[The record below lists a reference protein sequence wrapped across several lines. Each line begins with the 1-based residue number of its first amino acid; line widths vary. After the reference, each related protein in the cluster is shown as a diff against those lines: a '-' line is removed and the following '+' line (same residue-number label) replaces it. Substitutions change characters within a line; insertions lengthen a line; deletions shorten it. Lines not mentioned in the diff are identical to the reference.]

1 MSSRGVAPSNDAF
14 AGGAQQRNLYP
25 PGIGGANLSANT
37 RVSSPAAGVAP
48 GQIKSALNNST
59 SNIGIPYHRLV
70 PLNNSNK
77 LIGMDEHGKTVVRK
91 ETEDLRATSLAFI
104 LGIRG
109 DSKPPRPLLAGN
121 EQAPGVPGHNVAYQ
135 PDIMPAMVGTE
146 RFQQL
151 CSIEYLHEYFKQVLA
166 GKTIALDTT
175 YADATA
181 AMQGAL
187 KTSGPISVYNAAAHE
202 AEKAGIPPNEPGRPN
217 IAPDDTLL
225 TMPDLAKQMGLA
237 GSDASEAPE
246 NYQGIFARDFG
257 PFLKGKGSQT
267 ELVHGTLHNL
277 PQLYNPEQPVIA
289 KKYSAQPFCLSRNFG
304 DDVAFS
310 LLDAKLLEN
319 GITDWRPDGIVLSK
333 GINDPSDQLSN
344 EYLEARDGQLF
355 NVRIQGPAIGSAWTG
370 ERSLEVLPLD
380 KVFVVVVADVWFD
393 AKSATKYDA
402 SVEPGPDGKG
412 GRQSAVTIADLMARG
427 IETTDDVRDYQVLRT
442 KYLKEALDEDTF
454 KTKQREAF
462 QGKKENT
469 VLANF
474 RVVVS
479 TSSHMINHS
488 TFKSKGNKQNDVYGK
503 RRKLTGG
510 SRMSLTLS
518 NEVGE
523 YVVGGW
529 QVGAVMDTAA
539 SRGSMPQGASLG
551 IRSAP
556 NSAAMNINV
565 NISWYNADRLC
576 RSFNN
581 PEGTIKQRF
590 ETTAS
595 LPKNPVNMQLSKDGW
610 SKLVP
615 GAGGGG
621 GRGTSSGLGARAA
634 RLAGAAGAAALAVDG
649 VQNLAEGG
657 AAIAGLMG

>member
-1 MSSRGVAPSNDAF
+1 M
-14 AGGAQQRNLYP
+14 
-25 PGIGGANLSANT
+25 
-37 RVSSPAAGVAP
+37 
-48 GQIKSALNNST
+48 
-59 SNIGIPYHRLV
+59 

-91 ETEDLRATSLAFI
+91 ETEDLRATSIAFI

-109 DSKPPRPLLAGN
+109 DSKPPRPILAGN

-166 GKTIALDTT
+166 GKTVALDTT

-181 AMQGAL
+181 AMHGTL
-187 KTSGPISVYNAAAHE
+187 KTSGPISVYNAAAYE
-202 AEKAGIPPNEPGRPN
+202 AQEAGIPENEPGRPK
-217 IAPDDTLL
+217 IEPGDTLL
-225 TMPDLAKQMGLA
+225 NMPDLTKQMGLA
-237 GSDASEAPE
+237 GSDAREALQ
-246 NYQGIFARDFG
+246 NYQGIFARDFS
-257 PFLKGKGSQT
+257 PFLKGKGSKT
-267 ELVHGTLHNL
+267 ELVHGTMHNL
-277 PQLYNPEQPVIA
+277 PQLFNPDQPVIE
-289 KKYSAQPFCLSRNFG
+289 KKYSAQPFCVSRNFG
-304 DDVAFS
+304 DEVAFS

-333 GINDPSDQLSN
+333 GVNDPSDQLSN

-355 NVRIQGPAIGSAWTG
+355 NIRIQGPAIGTAWTG
-370 ERSLEVLPLD
+370 ERSLEVMPLD
-380 KVFVVVVADVWFD
+380 KVFVVVIADVWFD

-402 SVEPGPDGKG
+402 SVEPDASGKG
-412 GRQSAVTIADLMARG
+412 GRRSAVTIASLMERG

-442 KYLKEALDEDTF
+442 KYLKDELDEEAF
-454 KTKQREAF
+454 KTKQKATF
-462 QGKKENT
+462 QGEEENT

-474 RVVVS
+474 RVMVS
-479 TSSHMINHS
+479 TSSQMINHS
-488 TFKSKGNKQNDVYGK
+488 TFKSKGNKQSDVYGK

-518 NEVGE
+518 NDVGE
-523 YVVGGW
+523 YIVGGW
-529 QVGAVMDTAA
+529 QIGAVMDTAA

-551 IRSAP
+551 IRSAS

-565 NISWYNADRLC
+565 NVSWFNADRLC

-590 ETTAS
+590 EVKSS
-595 LPKNPVNMQLSKDGW
+595 LPKNVVNMQFDKAAFDI
-610 SKLVP
+610 
-615 GAGGGG
+615 
-621 GRGTSSGLGARAA
+621 AA
-634 RLAGAAGAAALAVDG
+634 RLSLPKDA
-649 VQNLAEGG
+649 
-657 AAIAGLMG
+657 

>member
-1 MSSRGVAPSNDAF
+1 
-14 AGGAQQRNLYP
+14 
-25 PGIGGANLSANT
+25 
-37 RVSSPAAGVAP
+37 
-48 GQIKSALNNST
+48 
-59 SNIGIPYHRLV
+59 
-70 PLNNSNK
+70 
-77 LIGMDEHGKTVVRK
+77 MDEHGKTVVRK

-109 DSKPPRPLLAGN
+109 DSKPPRPILTGN
-121 EQAPGVPGHNVAYQ
+121 EQAPGIPGHNVAYQ

-166 GKTIALDTT
+166 GKTVALDTT

-187 KTSGPISVYNAAAHE
+187 KTSGPISVYNAAAYE
-202 AEKAGIPPNEPGRPN
+202 AEEAGIPENQPGRPK
-217 IAPDDTLL
+217 IEPGDTLL

-237 GSDASEAPE
+237 GSDAHEALE

-257 PFLKGKGSQT
+257 PFLKGKGSKT
-267 ELVHGTLHNL
+267 ELVHGTMHNL
-277 PQLYNPEQPVIA
+277 PQPYNPDQPDID
-289 KKYSAQPFCLSRNFG
+289 KRYSAQPFCVSRNFG
-304 DDVAFS
+304 DEVAFS

-333 GINDPSDQLSN
+333 GVNDPSDQLSN
-344 EYLEARDGQLF
+344 EYLDARDGQLF
-355 NVRIQGPAIGSAWTG
+355 NIRIQGPAVGTAWTG

-402 SVEPGPDGKG
+402 SVEADANGKG
-412 GRQSAVTIADLMARG
+412 GRQSAVTIASLMERG

-442 KYLKEALDEDTF
+442 KYLKEELDEEAF
-454 KTKQREAF
+454 ETKQKAAF
-462 QGKKENT
+462 RGEKENT

-474 RVVVS
+474 RVMVS
-479 TSSHMINHS
+479 TSSQMINFS
-488 TFKSKGNKQNDVYGK
+488 NFKSKGNKQSDVYGK

-518 NEVGE
+518 NDVGE
-523 YVVGGW
+523 YIVGGW
-529 QVGAVMDTAA
+529 QIGAVMDTAA

-565 NISWYNADRLC
+565 NVSWFNADRLC

-590 ETTAS
+590 EAKPS
-595 LPKNPVNMQLSKDGW
+595 LPKNVVNMQLSKDGW
-610 SKLVP
+610 SELVRGANGGAE
-615 GAGGGG
+615 GAG
-621 GRGTSSGLGARAA
+621 
-634 RLAGAAGAAALAVDG
+634 AV
-649 VQNLAEGG
+649 
-657 AAIAGLMG
+657 AGLFG

>member
-1 MSSRGVAPSNDAF
+1 
-14 AGGAQQRNLYP
+14 
-25 PGIGGANLSANT
+25 
-37 RVSSPAAGVAP
+37 
-48 GQIKSALNNST
+48 
-59 SNIGIPYHRLV
+59 V

-77 LIGMDEHGKTVVRK
+77 LVGMDEHGKTVVRK

-109 DSKPPRPLLAGN
+109 DSKPPRPILAGN
-121 EQAPGVPGHNVAYQ
+121 EQAHGVPGHNVAYQ

-166 GKTIALDTT
+166 GKTVALDTT
-175 YADATA
+175 YADATE

-187 KTSGPISVYNAAAHE
+187 KTSGPISVYNAAAYE
-202 AEKAGIPPNEPGRPN
+202 AEEAGIPENEPGRPT
-217 IAPDDTLL
+217 IDPGDTLL
-225 TMPDLAKQMGLA
+225 TMPDLAKQMGLT
-237 GSDASEAPE
+237 GSDAREALE

-257 PFLKGKGSQT
+257 PFLKGKGSKT
-267 ELVHGTLHNL
+267 ELVHGTVHNL
-277 PQLYNPEQPVIA
+277 PQLYNPDQPVIE
-289 KKYSAQPFCLSRNFG
+289 KKYSAQPFCVSRNFG
-304 DDVAFS
+304 DEVAFS

-333 GINDPSDQLSN
+333 GVNDPSDQLSN
-344 EYLEARDGQLF
+344 EYLDARDGQLF
-355 NVRIQGPAIGSAWTG
+355 NIRIQGPAVGTAWTG

-402 SVEPGPDGKG
+402 SVDPDASGKG
-412 GRQSAVTIADLMARG
+412 GRRSAVTIASLMERG

-442 KYLKEALDEDTF
+442 KHLKDELDEEAF
-454 KTKQREAF
+454 KTKQKAAF
-462 QGKKENT
+462 QGEKENT

-474 RVVVS
+474 RVMVS
-479 TSSHMINHS
+479 TSSQMINHS
-488 TFKSKGNKQNDVYGK
+488 TFKSKGNKQSDVYGK

-518 NEVGE
+518 NDVGE
-523 YVVGGW
+523 YIVGGW
-529 QVGAVMDTAA
+529 QIGAVMDTAA

-551 IRSAP
+551 IRSAS

-565 NISWYNADRLC
+565 NVSWFNADRLC

-590 ETTAS
+590 ESKQS
-595 LPKNPVNMQLSKDGW
+595 LPKNVVNMQFDKEAFD
-610 SKLVP
+610 
-615 GAGGGG
+615 
-621 GRGTSSGLGARAA
+621 TAA
-634 RLAGAAGAAALAVDG
+634 RLGSPENA
-649 VQNLAEGG
+649 
-657 AAIAGLMG
+657 